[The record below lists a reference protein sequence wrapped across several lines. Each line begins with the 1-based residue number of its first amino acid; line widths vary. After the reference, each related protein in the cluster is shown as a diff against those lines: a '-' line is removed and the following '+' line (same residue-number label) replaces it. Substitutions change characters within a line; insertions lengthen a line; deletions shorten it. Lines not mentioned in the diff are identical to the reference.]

1 MADKDYVN
9 LFDLT
14 YDAINAIKKK
24 GLAEYIE
31 KMKGKVV
38 ADNQIQNLC
47 NKIANLSD
55 NVESLVSTNERL
67 NSELTIVKNVDNV
80 LKNRIVNLEK
90 ELSKNEQYGRR
101 NNVEISGIPNQI
113 SDQDLKENIVKICKD
128 SDINIALMDIEGCH
142 RLPLG
147 RNTTNTTKRF
157 IVKIVNR
164 KQSEAM
170 LQ

>member
-1 MADKDYVN
+1 M
-9 LFDLT
+9 
-14 YDAINAIKKK
+14 
-24 GLAEYIE
+24 
-31 KMKGKVV
+31 
-38 ADNQIQNLC
+38 
-47 NKIANLSD
+47 
-55 NVESLVSTNERL
+55 STNERL
-67 NSELTIVKNVDNV
+67 NRELTIVKNVDNV

-128 SDINIALMDIEGCH
+128 SDINISLMDIEGCH

>member
-24 GLAEYIE
+24 DLVEYIE

-128 SDINIALMDIEGCH
+128 SDINISLMDIEGCH

>member
-24 GLAEYIE
+24 DLVEYIE

-147 RNTTNTTKRF
+147 RNTTNKTKRV

-164 KQSEAM
+164 KHSEAM

>member
-1 MADKDYVN
+1 M
-9 LFDLT
+9 
-14 YDAINAIKKK
+14 I
-24 GLAEYIE
+24 
-31 KMKGKVV
+31 
-38 ADNQIQNLC
+38 
-47 NKIANLSD
+47 
-55 NVESLVSTNERL
+55 TNERL
-67 NSELTIVKNVDNV
+67 NRELTIVKNVDNV

-128 SDINIALMDIEGCH
+128 SDNNIALMDIEGCH

-147 RNTTNTTKRF
+147 RNTTNTTKRV

-164 KQSEAM
+164 KHSEAM

>member
-14 YDAINAIKKK
+14 YDAINVIKKK
-24 GLAEYIE
+24 DLAEYIE

-67 NSELTIVKNVDNV
+67 SSELNIVKNVDNV

-113 SDQDLKENIVKICKD
+113 SGQDLKENVVKICED
-128 SDINIALMDIEGCH
+128 SDINISLMDIEGCH

-147 RNTTNTTKRF
+147 RNTTNTTKRS

-164 KQSEAM
+164 KHSEAM

>member
-1 MADKDYVN
+1 MTDKDYVN

-24 GLAEYIE
+24 DLVEYIE

-101 NNVEISGIPNQI
+101 NNVEISGIPNQL

-128 SDINIALMDIEGCH
+128 SDINISLMDIEGCH

>member
-24 GLAEYIE
+24 DLVEYIE

-47 NKIANLSD
+47 NKTANLSD

-101 NNVEISGIPNQI
+101 NNVEKSGIPNQI

-128 SDINIALMDIEGCH
+128 SDINISLMDIEGCH

>member
-1 MADKDYVN
+1 M
-9 LFDLT
+9 
-14 YDAINAIKKK
+14 
-24 GLAEYIE
+24 
-31 KMKGKVV
+31 
-38 ADNQIQNLC
+38 
-47 NKIANLSD
+47 
-55 NVESLVSTNERL
+55 STNERL
-67 NSELTIVKNVDNV
+67 NRELTIVKNVDNV

-147 RNTTNTTKRF
+147 RNTTNTAKRV

-164 KQSEAM
+164 KHSEAM
-170 LQ
+170 LQWRKDINSKIKVFVTHSLCSYYRFLWGKCKDLQRK

>member
-1 MADKDYVN
+1 MTDKDYVN

-24 GLAEYIE
+24 DLVEYIE

-128 SDINIALMDIEGCH
+128 SAINIALMDIEGCH

-147 RNTTNTTKRF
+147 RNTTNTTKRV

-164 KQSEAM
+164 KHSEAM